1 MIFMRSVNARVGVKL
16 ARRQVVRAL
25 GYVGRRQPPSGISSL
40 VDEYVTGA
48 GQLIDARY
56 WYGLEDVTVVEGLTS
71 VIRDSVAFESRVV
84 AGLLERCSK
93 IIVFLT
99 TIGGELEAKVRNLAE
114 DGSLV
119 HAYVLDAVGS
129 IAAEQVAGHVETLAA
144 EMARAEGLVAGRRF
158 SPGYCDWN
166 ITQQK
171 SLFRLAEAHSIG
183 VALSELNL
191 MIPRKSVSGII
202 GLGSSRSGVEEYDPC
217 LDCARKDCPGRRD
230 R

>member
-1 MIFMRSVNARVGVKL
+1 MIFMRSVNARIGVKL

-25 GYVGRRQPPSGISSL
+25 GYVGRRQPPAVVSSL
-40 VDEYVTGA
+40 VDEYLKGE

-99 TIGGELEAKVRNLAE
+99 TIGGELEAEVRSLAE

-119 HAYVLDAVGS
+119 HAYVLDAMGS
-129 IAAEQVAGHVETLAA
+129 IAAEQVASHVETAAA
-144 EMARAEGLVAGRRF
+144 EMARAEGLVASRRF

-171 SLFRLAEAHSIG
+171 SLFRLAEADSIG
-183 VALSELNL
+183 VSLSELNL

-202 GLGSSRSGVEEYDPC
+202 GLGSSRSGVETYNPC